1 MKFDRNTI
9 ALTLIIS
16 SVVLVVLGVTLGSLY
31 QTAINQQKQ
40 RLEEFVRG
48 QAQLIGAVARF
59 DAEYSYADVAGGAF
73 GATVGQVIDAFAGY
87 RELGETGELLLARRV
102 DDHVSLLLRSRATD
116 SDPST
121 LPLSSPLG
129 ALLAE
134 VIDGRSGTGVV
145 VDLDEVEVLA
155 AFAPVPELG
164 LGLLAKIH
172 LDELRYPFV
181 VAGAI
186 STASTVV
193 LIFLGA
199 ALSGR
204 VISPLQRRL
213 RESQTNIDTFFESPT
228 EGMFLLSD
236 GVYAGCN
243 AHLGEILGCD
253 REELLGKSPL
263 EFSPETQPDGRSSLD
278 AGMAHFTKMLA
289 HGPQYL
295 FWQHRRS
302 DGRPVDTYIS
312 LREVTLEGQS
322 LILGTV
328 HDVTRLRETEAEL
341 SRASRQIEEQRDHLA
356 HVGRL
361 SLLGEMTASIAHEIN
376 QPLTAISNYTQAA
389 LRMAERDGKH
399 TEALSDALRK
409 SAEQVQ
415 RAAEVIRRLRGFV
428 RKDEGVRER
437 VDLNDVV
444 RDVFKLAEVD
454 ARHHGIQIE
463 LGLSEEVLAV
473 SADPIQLQQVLLN
486 LVRNAMEAMEETD
499 EVTVSIETGEQAGRV
514 YARVKDRGVGLSK
527 VEERVFEPFFTTKD
541 TGLGMGL
548 AISKSIAEEHHG
560 RLECE
565 PNPDGGAIFVL
576 TLPLASQYDDSQLGV
591 PR

>member
-31 QTAINQQKQ
+31 RTAIAQQKQ
-40 RLEEFVRG
+40 RLEEFVHG

-87 RELGETGELLLARRV
+87 RHLGESGELLLARRAEERV
-102 DDHVSLLLRSRATD
+102 ILLLRSRATAD
-116 SDPST
+116 DVAT
-121 LPLSSPLG
+121 LPISSPLG
-129 ALLAE
+129 GLLAQ
-134 VIDGRSGTGVV
+134 VIEGRAGSGVLE
-145 VDLDEVEVLA
+145 DQNEVEVLA

-164 LGLLAKIH
+164 LGLLAKIP
-172 LDELRYPFV
+172 LDEVRYPFV
-181 VAGAI
+181 VAGAL
-186 STASTVV
+186 STAGTVV

-204 VISPLQRRL
+204 VISPLQQRL
-213 RESQTNIDTFFESPT
+213 QESKSNIDTLFESPT
-228 EGMFLLSD
+228 EGMFLLSG
-236 GVYAGCN
+236 GVYVGCN

-263 EFSPETQPDGRSSLD
+263 EFAPETQRDGRSSLE
-278 AGMAHFTKMLA
+278 AGMAHFTEMRA

-302 DGRPVDTYIS
+302 DGRLVDTYIS
-312 LREVTLEGQS
+312 LREVTQEGQA

-328 HDVTRLRETEAEL
+328 HDITRMREMEAEL
-341 SRASRQIEEQRDHLA
+341 SKASQQIQEQRDHLA

-361 SLLGEMTASIAHEIN
+361 SLVGEMAASIAHEIN

-389 LRMAERDGKH
+389 LRMAEHNADGG
-399 TEALSDALRK
+399 ESLADALRK
-409 SAEQVQ
+409 SSEQVQ

-428 RKDEGVRER
+428 RKDEGIRER
-437 VDLNDVV
+437 VDLNGVV

-454 ARHHGIQIE
+454 ARHHGVHIE
-463 LGLSEEVLAV
+463 LALSRDPLPVM
-473 SADPIQLQQVLLN
+473 ADPVQLQQVLLN
-486 LVRNAMEAMEETD
+486 LVRNAMEAMQDTEES
-499 EVTVSIETGEQAGRV
+499 TVRVETGERDGKA
-514 YARVKDRGVGLSK
+514 YARVKDRGVGLAG
-527 VEERVFEPFFTTKD
+527 VEGQVFEPFFTTKS
-541 TGLGMGL
+541 TGMGMGL

-560 RLECE
+560 RLDCE
-565 PNPDGGAIFVL
+565 PNPEGGAIFVL
-576 TLPLASQYDDSQLGV
+576 SLPMV
-591 PR
+591 PEAATSEIEVL

>member
-31 QTAINQQKQ
+31 QTAITQQKQ

-48 QAQLIGAVARF
+48 QARLIGAVARF
-59 DAEYSYADVAGGAF
+59 DAEYSSGDVVGGAF

-87 RELGETGELLLARRV
+87 REFGETGELLLARKTKQN
-102 DDHVSLLLRSRATD
+102 VSLLLSSRATGGGL
-116 SDPST
+116 SI
-121 LPLSSPLG
+121 LPLSTPLG

-134 VIDGRSGTGVV
+134 VIEGRSGTDVV
-145 VDLDEVEVLA
+145 VDLDDVEVLA

-181 VAGAI
+181 VAGAV

-213 RESQTNIDTFFESPT
+213 QERQSNLDTLFESPT
-228 EGMFLLSD
+228 EGMFLLRD
-236 GVYAGCN
+236 GVYEGCN

-278 AGMAHFTKMLA
+278 AGRAHFTEMLA

-295 FWQHRRS
+295 LWQHRRG
-302 DGRPVDTYIS
+302 DGKPVDTYIS
-312 LREVTLEGQS
+312 LREVTVEGQT

-328 HDVTRLRETEAEL
+328 HDVTRTREMEAEL
-341 SRASRQIEEQRDHLA
+341 TKASRQIEEQRDHLA

-361 SLLGEMTASIAHEIN
+361 SLLGEMAASIAHEIN

-389 LRMAERDGKH
+389 LRMAEREGNQSD
-399 TEALSDALRK
+399 ALSDALRK
-409 SAEQVQ
+409 SAAQVQ

-437 VDLNDVV
+437 VDLNEVV
-444 RDVFKLAEVD
+444 RDVSKLAEVD

-463 LGLSEEVLAV
+463 LGLSEKSLMV

-486 LVRNAMEAMEETD
+486 LVRNAMEAMEESRET
-499 EVTVSIETGEQAGRV
+499 TVSIETGDQAGKV

-527 VEERVFEPFFTTKD
+527 VEDHVFEPFFTTKD
-541 TGLGMGL
+541 AGMGMGL

-560 RLECE
+560 RLDCE
-565 PNPDGGAIFVL
+565 PNPDGGAVFVL
-576 TLPLASQYDDSQLGV
+576 TLPRTSQNEDARLGV
-591 PR
+591 T